1 MKLTFHGAAG
11 EVTGS
16 AYLVEADGV
25 RFLVDC
31 GMFQGGREA
40 DEKNRRAFP
49 FDPASLDFV
58 VLTHA
63 HIDHSGLLPK
73 LCRDGFSGPIHTST
87 ATTEL
92 LEIMLKDSAH
102 IHERDAERAN
112 RSNGKVRRKQRGQ
125 VTPLYTI
132 EDADTA
138 ISQTVGHEYD
148 EAFSP
153 AENVRIRLRDA
164 GHILGSAILE
174 IWVIEAGIERK
185 LVFSGD
191 LGQPGRPIIRD
202 PQKVETA
209 DYLVIESTYG
219 DRDHKALEPSLYDLL
234 EIARYTLEEKRGNL
248 IIPAFALGRS
258 QELIYYF
265 QHLTCQGHL
274 KNLNI
279 FLDSPM
285 AQAVTRLTMRHL
297 DLFDAEARKLANW
310 HAAGKSS
317 VLLKFTESVEDSMS
331 LNLIR
336 SGAIILSASGM
347 CTAGRILHHLRHGL
361 PKAQNTVLI
370 AGYQAS
376 GTLGRRLVEGA
387 SYVNIFGDRVPVNA
401 DIRSIS
407 GFSAHADRTALLGW
421 ADGFREC
428 PKRTFITH
436 GEPAA
441 AEAMRRSLGGKW
453 ESGVCVPDPGET
465 FDLV

>member
-274 KNLNI
+274 KNLTSS
-279 FLDSPM
+279 L
-285 AQAVTRLTMRHL
+285 TRQWPR
-297 DLFDAEARKLANW
+297 
-310 HAAGKSS
+310 
-317 VLLKFTESVEDSMS
+317 
-331 LNLIR
+331 
-336 SGAIILSASGM
+336 LS
-347 CTAGRILHHLRHGL
+347 HG
-361 PKAQNTVLI
+361 
-370 AGYQAS
+370 
-376 GTLGRRLVEGA
+376 
-387 SYVNIFGDRVPVNA
+387 
-401 DIRSIS
+401 
-407 GFSAHADRTALLGW
+407 
-421 ADGFREC
+421 
-428 PKRTFITH
+428 
-436 GEPAA
+436 
-441 AEAMRRSLGGKW
+441 
-453 ESGVCVPDPGET
+453 
-465 FDLV
+465 